1 MKEFIRTET
10 QEKDSV
16 VTEYEVTDMP
26 VEDKVMVMDAV
37 IAEVQPELFEPVVK
51 GELVSDAVEV
61 KYYRHI
67 CHNDEKRICELIEID
82 ADGNEV
88 VL

>member
-10 QEKDSV
+10 QEKNSK

-37 IAEVQPELFEPVVK
+37 MAEVQPELFEPVVK
-51 GELVSDAVEV
+51 GQIAVETVEV
-61 KYYRHI
+61 KYFRHI
-67 CHNDEKRICELIEID
+67 CHNDEGKVCELIEID
-82 ADGNEV
+82 GNEV
-88 VL
+88 NP